1 MPVIIDDAT
10 PAATLGQTRAALAL
24 RGFQYLEPAF
34 LTDALNDAKNIFED
48 LFPFPW
54 LWATATGTTP
64 LLIEDLKVIRYVR
77 IPGQA
82 TRLPG
87 IRELDA
93 LDVDPDQVSGY
104 PQYWY
109 LSDHQ
114 TLNTFPPGSQNVE
127 VKYVKFSPE
136 LANDADMPLFPAR
149 YNKFWRDLAIIECY
163 KETFNFEKAE
173 LLWNDLQQRKIP
185 KLIEYFEVR
194 NRMNPEVQ
202 AFSTDQVSIDS

>member
-1 MPVIIDDAT
+1 MPVILSDSTT
-10 PAATLGQTRAALAL
+10 PQTLSQARASLQL
-24 RGFQYLEPAF
+24 RGFQYLESAF

-54 LWATATGTTP
+54 LWVTAMGVTP
-64 LLIEDLKVIRYVR
+64 LVIPDLKRIRYVR
-77 IPGQA
+77 IPGQSI
-82 TRLPG
+82 RLPG

-114 TLNTFPPGSQNVE
+114 TLNTFPPGDQNIE
-127 VKYVKFSPE
+127 VKYVRFSPE
-136 LANDADMPLFPAR
+136 LVNDGDVPLFPAQ

-163 KETFNFEKAE
+163 KETFNFETAE
-173 LLWNDLQQRKIP
+173 LLWNDLQRRKIP
-185 KLIEYFEVR
+185 KLIEHFEVR
-194 NRMNPEVQ
+194 NGMNPEVQ
-202 AFSTDQVSIDS
+202 VYSPDQVSIDT